1 MADTLTPLTPE
12 ETKMLQ
18 ELVLRARATMSEED
32 LMNMAE
38 EDSDLASATSEAK
51 QLDATRGRSPE
62 QRAMSQALEERYA
75 RTGEGP
81 EIQEPPE
88 GADFVEPIPP
98 QFPFQPEVRT
108 LRAVHWPPDG
118 LNPNTPE
125 PGTPEADDA
134 AAEELSEMPSIT
146 EISRRLMP
154 SPAMERMDMKEHMER
169 AKKIETAEPM
179 EKFPM
184 AEGEP
189 PAGLTEGDIEDTR
202 ESLAH
207 PYTPEFKAQF
217 EKLLEIA
224 RRAQEKAR
232 PALNMPAPEKEGAE
246 ETE

>member
-1 MADTLTPLTPE
+1 MADTMTPLTPE
-12 ETKMLQ
+12 ETKKLQ
-18 ELVLRARATMSEED
+18 ELVLRARSTMSEED
-32 LMNMAE
+32 LIAMAE
-38 EDSDLASATSEAK
+38 GDADLASATQEAE
-51 QLDATRGRSPE
+51 QLDAARAPEDAE
-62 QRAMSQALEERYA
+62 QRAMSQALEERYD

-88 GADFVEPIPP
+88 GADFVEPIPSE
-98 QFPFQPEVRT
+98 FPPEVQF
-108 LRAVHWPPDG
+108 LRRADRPPDG

-146 EISRRLMP
+146 EIAQRLMP

-169 AKKIETAEPM
+169 PEPMEPM
-179 EKFPM
+179 EKLPM
-184 AEGEP
+184 AE
-189 PAGLTEGDIEDTR
+189 EDVQ
-202 ESLAH
+202 SAH

-224 RRAQEKAR
+224 RRAQEKGR
-232 PALNMPAPEKEGAE
+232 PAMNMPAPEKEGAE

>member
-1 MADTLTPLTPE
+1 MADTMTPLTPE
-12 ETKMLQ
+12 ETKKLQ
-18 ELVLRARATMSEED
+18 ELVLRARSTMSEED
-32 LMNMAE
+32 LIAMAE
-38 EDSDLASATSEAK
+38 GDADLASATSEAE
-51 QLDATRGRSPE
+51 QLDAARAPEDAE
-62 QRAMSQALEERYA
+62 QRAMSQALEERYD

-88 GADFVEPIPP
+88 GADFVEPIPSE
-98 QFPFQPEVRT
+98 FPPEVQF
-108 LRAVHWPPDG
+108 LRRADRPPDG

-146 EISRRLMP
+146 EISQRLMP

-169 AKKIETAEPM
+169 PEPMEPM
-179 EKFPM
+179 EKLPM
-184 AEGEP
+184 AE
-189 PAGLTEGDIEDTR
+189 EDVQ
-202 ESLAH
+202 SAH

-224 RRAQEKAR
+224 RRAQEKGR
-232 PALNMPAPEKEGAE
+232 PAMNMPAPEKEGAE

>member
-1 MADTLTPLTPE
+1 MADTMTPLTPE
-12 ETKMLQ
+12 ETKTLQ
-18 ELVLRARATMSEED
+18 ELVLRARSTMSEED
-32 LMNMAE
+32 LIAMAE
-38 EDSDLASATSEAK
+38 GDADLASATQEAE
-51 QLDATRGRSPE
+51 QLDTARGRSPE
-62 QRAMSQALEERYA
+62 ERAATRALEERYD

-88 GADFVEPIPP
+88 GADFVEPIPSE
-98 QFPFQPEVRT
+98 FPPEVQF
-108 LRAVHWPPDG
+108 LRRADRPPDG

-146 EISRRLMP
+146 EISQRLMP

-169 AKKIETAEPM
+169 PEPMEPM
-179 EKFPM
+179 EKLPM
-184 AEGEP
+184 AE
-189 PAGLTEGDIEDTR
+189 EDVQ
-202 ESLAH
+202 SAH

-224 RRAQEKAR
+224 RRAQEKGR
-232 PALNMPAPEKEGAE
+232 PAMNMPAPEKEGAE

>member
-1 MADTLTPLTPE
+1 MADTMTPLTPE
-12 ETKMLQ
+12 ETKKLQ
-18 ELVLRARATMSEED
+18 ELVLRARSTMSEED
-32 LMNMAE
+32 LIAMAE
-38 EDSDLASATSEAK
+38 GDADLASATQEAE
-51 QLDATRGRSPE
+51 QLDAARAPEDAE

-88 GADFVEPIPP
+88 GADFVEPIPSE
-98 QFPFQPEVRT
+98 FPPEVQF
-108 LRAVHWPPDG
+108 LRRADRPPDG

-146 EISRRLMP
+146 EISQRLMP

-169 AKKIETAEPM
+169 PEPMEPM
-179 EKFPM
+179 EKLPM
-184 AEGEP
+184 AE
-189 PAGLTEGDIEDTR
+189 EDVQ
-202 ESLAH
+202 SAH

-224 RRAQEKAR
+224 RRAQEKGR
-232 PALNMPAPEKEGAE
+232 PAMNMPAPEKEGAE

>member
-1 MADTLTPLTPE
+1 MADTMTPLTPE
-12 ETKMLQ
+12 ETKKLQ
-18 ELVLRARATMSEED
+18 ELVLRARSTMSEED
-32 LMNMAE
+32 LIAMAE
-38 EDSDLASATSEAK
+38 GDADLASATQEAE
-51 QLDATRGRSPE
+51 QLDTARAPEDAE

-88 GADFVEPIPP
+88 GADFVEPIPSE
-98 QFPFQPEVRT
+98 FPPEVQF
-108 LRAVHWPPDG
+108 LRRADRPPDG

-134 AAEELSEMPSIT
+134 AAEELAEMPSIT
-146 EISRRLMP
+146 EISQRLMP

-169 AKKIETAEPM
+169 PEPMEPM
-179 EKFPM
+179 EKLPM
-184 AEGEP
+184 AE
-189 PAGLTEGDIEDTR
+189 EDVQ
-202 ESLAH
+202 SAH

-224 RRAQEKAR
+224 RRAQEKGR
-232 PALNMPAPEKEGAE
+232 PAMNMPAPEKEGAE

>member
-1 MADTLTPLTPE
+1 MADTMTPLTPE
-12 ETKMLQ
+12 ETKKLQ
-18 ELVLRARATMSEED
+18 ELVLRARSTMSEED
-32 LMNMAE
+32 LIAMAE
-38 EDSDLASATSEAK
+38 GDADLASATQEAE
-51 QLDATRGRSPE
+51 QLDAARAPEDAE
-62 QRAMSQALEERYA
+62 QRAMSQALEERYD

-88 GADFVEPIPP
+88 GADFVEPIPSE
-98 QFPFQPEVRT
+98 FPPEVQF
-108 LRAVHWPPDG
+108 LRRADRPPDG

-146 EISRRLMP
+146 EISQRLMP

-169 AKKIETAEPM
+169 PEPMEPM
-179 EKFPM
+179 EKLPM
-184 AEGEP
+184 AE
-189 PAGLTEGDIEDTR
+189 EDVQ
-202 ESLAH
+202 SAH

-224 RRAQEKAR
+224 RRAQEKGR
-232 PALNMPAPEKEGAE
+232 PAMNMPAPEKEGAE